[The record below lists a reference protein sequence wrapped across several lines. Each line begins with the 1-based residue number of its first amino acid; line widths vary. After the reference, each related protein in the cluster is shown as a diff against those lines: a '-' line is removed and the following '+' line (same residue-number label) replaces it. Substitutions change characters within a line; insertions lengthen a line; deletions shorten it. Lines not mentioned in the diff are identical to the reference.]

1 MKAGCLYFFVALIGG
16 LIFQVMP
23 YIGWGLEYLPGDL
36 GDTRFNLFV
45 LEHGKQFLLG
55 EVQQYWS
62 AGFMHPEP
70 EVITLSDNLLG
81 TVPIYAVFRVLGI
94 DIFTSFQAWAITLAI
109 LNFTSAFAL
118 IKYLLKSNMAAAI
131 GAFVFAFS
139 LGLAAQM
146 NHAQMYPRFA
156 IPLAILFMLLWFDRN
171 HWKYFTLS
179 IACFVYQLY
188 CGIYLGFMSVL
199 PYLIILV
206 VLSWKNRHELKE
218 MLNSTKNKL
227 IYGLAITVNFVFTLL
242 LFLPY
247 LRRAKTS
254 ELFEYGQI
262 SGSLPTPF
270 SYLSAPP
277 GTLLHRF
284 LENTTV
290 HYNAF
295 WDHWI
300 FPGWLTLIAF
310 VSIGFVAI
318 KSPTIIGSKTHNQ
331 VFLVLIAGVIG
342 LVAFLRIGDYSLY
355 YFLHKFPGFSAMRSL
370 ARIINVELLFM
381 GLSVGMVFLLLKQR
395 FTHFS
400 GLLFFVF
407 FTVLIIDNYQLP
419 ESVLRNEKV
428 LFEERHKNILSK
440 LNHLPKGTIVSYEPV
455 EIIDNIAH
463 IQLDVMLAAQ
473 ALHLKSVNGYSGS
486 APHNFHKYWGEPNEE
501 NRLFYFERF
510 TQEEIGDVVIIR

>member
-1 MKAGCLYFFVALIGG
+1 MRRGQLYFSLALFCG
-16 LIFQVMP
+16 LIFQFMP
-23 YIGWGLEYLPGDL
+23 YIGWDFQYLPGDL

-45 LEHGKQFLLG
+45 LEHGKQFLFG
-55 EVQQYWS
+55 EVKEYWS

-81 TVPIYAVFRVLGI
+81 TVPIYAFFRLVGL
-94 DIFTSFQAWAITLAI
+94 DLFSSLQAWVFVLAV
-109 LNFTSAFAL
+109 LNFSAAFAL
-118 IKYLLKSNMAAAI
+118 IRYLLKSNSAAAF

-156 IPLAILFMLLWFDRN
+156 IPLTILFLLLWFDRN
-171 HWKYFTLS
+171 QWKYFALS
-179 IACFVYQLY
+179 ITCFVYQLY
-188 CGIYLGFMSVL
+188 CGIYLGFMLLL

-206 VLSWKNRHELKE
+206 VLSWKNRDELKE

-227 IYGLAITVNFVFTLL
+227 IYGLVLTLNLVFTLL

-262 SGSLPTPF
+262 SGSLPTPL

-277 GTLLHRF
+277 GTLLHSY

-295 WDHWI
+295 WDHWV

-310 VSIGFVAI
+310 VSIVFVAI
-318 KSPTIIGSKTHNQ
+318 KRPSIIGFKTHTQ
-331 VFLVLIAGVIG
+331 AVLVLIAGAIG
-342 LVAFLRIGDYSLY
+342 FVAFLRFGDYSLY
-355 YFLHKFPGFSAMRSL
+355 YFLHKLPGFSAMRSL

-381 GLSVGMVFLLLKQR
+381 GLAVGFLFLMLKERLHRLSFIVFVVFLALL
-395 FTHFS
+395 T
-400 GLLFFVF
+400 
-407 FTVLIIDNYQLP
+407 IDNYMYP
-419 ESVLRNEKV
+419 DKVLRSEKST
-428 LFEERHKNILSK
+428 FQSRHEKMLSK
-440 LNHLPKGTIVSYEPV
+440 LNHLPKGAIISYEP
-455 EIIDNIAH
+455 ETLNDNIAH
-463 IQLDVMLAAQ
+463 IQLDVMLASQ
-473 ALHLKSVNGYSGS
+473 ALQLKSVNGYSGA
-486 APHNFHKYWGEPNEE
+486 APRNFFKYWGEPNEE
-501 NRLFYFERF
+501 SRLFYFERF
-510 TQEEIGDVVIIR
+510 TKEQIGDVVIIK